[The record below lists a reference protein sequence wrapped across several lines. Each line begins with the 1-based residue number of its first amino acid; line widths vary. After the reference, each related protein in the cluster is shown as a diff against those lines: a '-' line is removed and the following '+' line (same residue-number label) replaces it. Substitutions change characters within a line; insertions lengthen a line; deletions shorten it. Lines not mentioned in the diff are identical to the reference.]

1 MPINQTK
8 SVLRKAAFEIRRS
21 LSPAHREAASAEMT
35 QRFLGSV
42 PLPPPGAV
50 IGGFLPINTEI
61 SPRALMEALLAKG
74 YRLAVPTVPSG
85 HTEFLDYRSWTPETP
100 VHKNVHGI
108 DEPDTRRSEILLP
121 DLIIVP
127 LLAFDRL
134 GHRIGYGSGH
144 FDRTFEHLVTIR
156 HKFLAYGVAF
166 EDQRVESIPIE
177 EHDFPLHGV
186 VTDKTFYACVEP
198 LS

>member
-1 MPINQTK
+1 LPINQTK

-21 LSPAHREAASAEMT
+21 LSPAYRAEASAAMT
-35 QRFLGSV
+35 ARFLEVV
-42 PLPPPGAV
+42 PLPPPGSV

-61 SPRALMEALLAKG
+61 SPRALMDVLLSRG

-85 HTEFLDYRSWTPETP
+85 HTDFLDYRSWTPETP
-100 VHKNVHGI
+100 VHKNMHGI
-108 DEPDTRRSEILLP
+108 DEPDARRSEILLP

-127 LLAFDRL
+127 MLAFDRL
-134 GHRIGYGSGH
+134 GHRVGYGSGH
-144 FDRTFEHLVTIR
+144 FDRTFDHLATIR

-166 EDQRVESIPIE
+166 EDQRVDSIPIE

-198 LS
+198 VS